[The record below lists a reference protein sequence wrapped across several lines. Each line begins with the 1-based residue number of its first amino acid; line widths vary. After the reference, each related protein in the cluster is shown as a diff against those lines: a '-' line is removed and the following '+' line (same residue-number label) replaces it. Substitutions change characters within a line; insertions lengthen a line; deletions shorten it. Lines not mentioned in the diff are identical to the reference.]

1 VKYIYTDRNLLNSP
15 HKYTYSQFGGISFM
29 EDYILCRSSLLEK
42 KYKVINSDNH
52 SQLELNI
59 IKRVNELLS
68 GIVKS
73 EDCHFSNL
81 IPVTNLTLPPIMAKD
96 LQTSFPNKETVDSF
110 ELLDTLLTN
119 ILIGSDS
126 LDINNEI
133 YSWLNALVQRF
144 EVTKKLW
151 SQYLPG
157 FRKGQGVNDNLV
169 LYQYFSLIL
178 AISYY
183 EHSELQYLSTLLKVN
198 DLLLSL
204 DYSSTDSVKGI
215 SCWGLGVLLE
225 VFAVKKLQSC

>member
-1 VKYIYTDRNLLNSP
+1 
-15 HKYTYSQFGGISFM
+15 
-29 EDYILCRSSLLEK
+29 
-42 KYKVINSDNH
+42 
-52 SQLELNI
+52 
-59 IKRVNELLS
+59 
-68 GIVKS
+68 
-73 EDCHFSNL
+73 
-81 IPVTNLTLPPIMAKD
+81 MAKD

>member
-1 VKYIYTDRNLLNSP
+1 
-15 HKYTYSQFGGISFM
+15 
-29 EDYILCRSSLLEK
+29 
-42 KYKVINSDNH
+42 
-52 SQLELNI
+52 
-59 IKRVNELLS
+59 
-68 GIVKS
+68 
-73 EDCHFSNL
+73 
-81 IPVTNLTLPPIMAKD
+81 
-96 LQTSFPNKETVDSF
+96 
-110 ELLDTLLTN
+110 LLDTLLTN

-151 SQYLPG
+151 SHYLPG

-215 SCWGLGVLLE
+215 SCWGLGILLE